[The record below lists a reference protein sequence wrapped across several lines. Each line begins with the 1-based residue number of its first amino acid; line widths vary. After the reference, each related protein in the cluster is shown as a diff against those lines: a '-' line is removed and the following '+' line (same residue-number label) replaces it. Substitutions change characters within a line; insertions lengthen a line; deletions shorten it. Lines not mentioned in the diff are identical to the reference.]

1 MLYAKIVLTIKQD
14 ETVSDS
20 KMLLFRGDKNVDVE
34 FTLKSRDYVLSES
47 AYAQLI
53 LTRPYA
59 STIFSDLFEI
69 NQNKVSIRITDDMI
83 DGMDEK
89 GAYTIQIRLFDDEQI
104 ARVTLPP
111 CRDVIYIME
120 PIASE
125 NMVNLARVNY
135 TTVGIGNDSIDDIF
149 TDGLYNKSVW
159 VNGDLITDTR
169 LNKIE
174 NALYG
179 LSSIVKDGPSDDIL
193 NTKFDNVEVNESESS
208 DTGTALDFFAGGKK
222 LKTVYITG
230 GGSGG
235 IEAPYISTTM
245 SENLLVEVGAN
256 FNLSLDFM
264 SPNPGKGTLKVT
276 INDKDAFTTP
286 ISQGES
292 TVTVPCNN
300 LLKGENTVV
309 VYVLDRVG
317 RMSNSLVFYARY
329 GSTELVSEFDSS
341 LSYDYG
347 STVRYY
353 FIPSALDTSLSLTF
367 YMKIDGVLQNG
378 VQCTSDV
385 RGYFTFPNF
394 ISAGKHYCE
403 CWVEDGNGGK
413 SNIDKFNLVILNNS
427 VLVVVSNTDSVTLE
441 EGNQLVLDYKVYKK
455 NENNFITKTY
465 INNELIATGTCGL
478 TTTYYKSSSLQNGE
492 YSIKVEVYD
501 STETTYDFVEW
512 HVMITPSTYTM
523 LTPVNSGS
531 LFIASAK
538 NRTNGDAN
546 RTTWT
551 GYDQSNTPINATLYN
566 FSFNSES
573 GWMDDQLFI
582 TGNSYVEVPVKPLSD
597 NARYGFTLDV
607 EFLTKQIGVENAEVM
622 SLWDDTNN
630 CGIKIT
636 TEQLIMQSKEGHKC
650 ELYFSEN
657 EMVSAIFVIDRHE
670 KLAKIYLNG
679 VMCSAFMLSDYI
691 ADGVSYLEDFTVNSN
706 LYLGKP
712 GSSGYTTIKN
722 LRIYELALS
731 SSEILNNFISN
742 EYDKSKQQAL
752 SNFQKGDELPTVTVY
767 CDFSGLGKDDKKPC
781 KIVYNSP
788 DDVKYGKSFVLD
800 HKESQLQYQGT
811 SSMAYPIKNYRLNLR
826 DENGDKWYYDF
837 PGGQP
842 ECRFTLKADF
852 MSSGHW
858 QNTGFTK
865 WVNDNLYNYKINDEK
880 SMNPK
885 KWFDINHGG
894 SLNDTRECIYGFPC
908 RLILV
913 NDGSSPLNVGQN
925 EPTPGNTKDMG
936 IFNFNHDK
944 DCAASIGLDQDNFP
958 NCASF
963 EIAANSD
970 TSAGAFMS
978 YDSVNPDGK
987 TELEYLKDSFELRF
1001 PDSDDVSEEWGFF
1014 GTGEEGT
1021 GIKALIDWVDKCTD
1035 EEFIRD
1041 FEQHFNK
1048 QYTLR
1053 YFLMV
1058 MVCGMVD
1065 NLGKNLMLDTWD
1077 NKIFMP
1083 RFYDCDTIC
1092 SYDNSGDIKFDVD
1105 IEMEQGYWNTSSSRL
1120 WTRVRDLMHDDL
1132 VVMYND
1138 MRQNGLSYESL
1149 MSYFY
1154 DEQIAKIPQKYYNS
1168 EFDVKYAPFAKS
1180 YIGMAHGD
1188 GYEHLKRWLK
1198 KRMIFC
1204 DTLFDYAPSYNNDVL
1219 TIRANTTEE
1228 MTIEIETY
1236 TPLYQHVSWYNG
1248 QMDKKK
1254 IDGKISVS
1262 FSGTAM
1268 AATDQEV
1275 LIYGS
1280 SNIKKI
1286 TGLQSMN
1293 PNQML
1298 IGYATKINEIDASN
1312 CSILADI
1319 NSDGANLS
1327 PHVYLN
1333 NVNLANCAELSGNLR
1348 LNNSQLIRNVDISG
1362 TAISGIQLPTSV
1374 RNLETL
1380 KLSEGISSLT
1390 LRDANLLSELN
1401 LPTNIEYLNLINVP
1415 KLKTL
1420 SSSSSSLDK
1429 LHTLIMENPTI
1440 NPISNIVSKAPN
1452 LTHVRLIGLDI
1463 SCSTSQM
1470 ESLLNAKGV
1479 DSFGNEIP
1487 IAQAVSGK
1495 VRLSECS
1502 ADIEQQFKS
1511 TFPLVEFTVTN
1522 YVSSFSVT
1530 FVDGDGNTL
1539 YTTQVVQ
1546 NGEAVYVGDTPTK
1559 TSTEQYNYEWSG
1571 WDRSLKPIMSDCVIA
1586 AKFNAVLRYYTI
1598 RFINGITNEV
1608 VSEEVLGYGATIN
1621 KPDKPSG
1628 TNVWIPSDSKV
1639 TGDLD
1644 FISKYI
1650 PYPEDISIFN
1660 FIGSTVQIKNQENL
1674 PTAIV
1679 LPFETPE
1686 GVTIT
1691 TFNGQNTRSSTW
1703 FDKIT
1708 DLYIPETITT
1718 LGTSAFLY
1726 MGMEEINLPKTVTRI
1741 DTSTRLFSQCPN
1753 LIKVNAPGITKVPAP
1768 TTSTAGM
1775 FYRCPKLKYVTFG
1788 SEEYPFTSWKEY
1800 NTSSTSSHHL
1810 YITNSTT
1817 LNYVNLVTKNG
1828 KQEDVDFGSA
1838 DFTSIR
1844 NSDKMIFTKTPIEFH
1859 TDELGFTYEI
1869 CNGTANVIGY
1879 TGSATELEIPTTVKG
1894 ATVSSIDDEVF
1905 QDNSGLTKVIAPSI
1919 TTVGNYCFSGC
1930 LGLTSIEIPEV
1941 TSLGY
1946 KCFYDC
1952 RSLTSIELPEATSLG
1967 NYCFDDCYSLTS
1979 IELPKA
1985 TSLGNECFSSCRSLT
2000 SIVLPKVTKLGISCF
2015 TGCSALESVSLSEIT
2030 SIPDY
2035 CFYKC
2040 SALEI
2045 ISIPKATS
2053 LSSYCFFECFK
2064 LSSVILP
2071 EVTSMGMRAFYTCT
2085 GLTSVE
2091 SPKVTTIDDDC
2102 FDGCRAL
2109 TSIEIP
2115 EVTSLGEDCFAYCEA
2130 LTSIE
2135 LPKVTTLSSSCFY
2148 ECKGLTSIELPEVT
2162 SLGSWCFFKCTSL
2175 TSIELPKVTTLNN
2188 QCFQECKSLTSI
2200 ELPKATILN
2209 QQSFYRCTGLTS
2221 IKLPEVTSLGDQCF
2235 AGCTGLTSVE
2245 IPKVTS
2251 LAGGCFNTCTALT
2264 SIELP
2269 EAITLGGNYCFYNCS
2284 NLTSIK
2290 LPKATSLGYSCIQSC
2305 TSLTY
2310 IEIPEVTSLGDQ
2322 CFSGCE
2328 ALTSIELPKATTLSE
2343 SCFHSCTSLTYIE
2356 IPEVTSLGDQC
2367 FYKCSSLTSIEFPKA
2382 TTLSESCFQ
2391 ECTSLTSIEL
2401 PEVTTLGDNCFYKC
2415 SSLTSIEL
2423 PKAINSGYQ
2432 GFFQCTS
2439 LTSIKLPEATTINY
2453 RSFYDCTGLTSIEIP
2468 KVTSL
2473 AYQCFYKCSSLTSI
2487 ELSEVTSLDNNCF
2500 YDCTG
2505 LTSIKLP
2512 KATSLGGS
2520 CFIGCDKLASIE
2532 LPEVTSLGG
2541 SCFQSCYG
2549 LTSIEL
2555 PKAIS
2560 LGSQCFYDCTGLTSI
2575 KLPKAT
2581 SLGDS
2586 CFSGCNKL
2594 TSIELPEV
2602 TSLGSSCFNCKLLT
2616 VVTLGWV
2623 GRPIT
2628 DSSGYSSI
2636 SFISKL
2642 TNINIYVSDSGN
2654 PPTLEGIPWGA
2665 TNATI
2670 TYEQA

>member
-47 AYAQLI
+47 TYAQLI

-135 TTVGIGNDSIDDIF
+135 ATAGVGDDSIDDIF
-149 TDGLYNKSVW
+149 IDGLYNKSVW
-159 VNGDLITDTR
+159 YNGDLISDTR

-179 LSSIVKDGPSDDIL
+179 ISSIVKEGPSKDIL
-193 NTKFDNVEVNESESS
+193 NTKFDDVEVNESESS

-222 LKTVYITG
+222 LKTIYITG

-245 SENLLVEVGAN
+245 SENLLVEVGVN
-256 FNLSLDFM
+256 FNLSIDFM
-264 SPNPGKGTLKVT
+264 SPNPGSGTLKVT
-276 INDKDAFTTP
+276 INDKDALTTK

-292 TVTVPCNN
+292 TVTVPYDK
-300 LLKGENTVV
+300 LIKGENTVV

-329 GSTELVSEFDSS
+329 GSTELISEFDSS

-353 FIPSALDTSLSLTF
+353 FTPSALDTLLSLTF
-367 YMKIDGVLQNG
+367 YMKIDGTLQNG

-512 HVMITPSTYTM
+512 NVTITPSTYTM

-691 ADGVSYLEDFTVNSN
+691 ADGVLYLEDFTVNSN

-712 GSSGYTTIKN
+712 GSSGYATIKN

-752 SNFQKGDELPTVTVY
+752 FNFQKGDELPTVTVY

-826 DENGDKWYYDF
+826 DENGEKWYYDF

-885 KWFDINHGG
+885 KWFDINNGG

-913 NDGSSPLNVGQN
+913 NDGSSPLNEGQN

-963 EIAANSD
+963 EIEANSD
-970 TSAGAFMS
+970 TSAGAFIS

-1053 YFLMV
+1053 YFLIV

-1077 NKIFMP
+1077 NKVFMP

-1092 SYDNSGDIKFDVD
+1092 SYDNSGDIKYDVD

-1120 WTRVRDLMHDDL
+1120 WTRVRDLMYDDL
-1132 VVMYND
+1132 VAIYNN

-1180 YIGMAHGD
+1180 CIGMAHGD
-1188 GYEHLKRWLK
+1188 GYDHLKRWLK
-1198 KRMIFC
+1198 KRLIFC
-1204 DTLFDYAPSYNNDVL
+1204 DTLYDYAPSYNNDVL

-1275 LIYGS
+1275 LIYGG

-1333 NVNLANCAELSGNLR
+1333 NVNLANCAELSGSLR
-1348 LNNSQLIRNVDISG
+1348 LDNSQLIRNVDISG
-1362 TAISGIQLPTSV
+1362 TAINGIQLPTSV

-1380 KLSEGISSLT
+1380 KLSEDVKSLT
-1390 LRDANLLSELN
+1390 LRDANLLSELK

-1415 KLKTL
+1415 KLKTV

-1440 NPISNIVSKAPN
+1440 NPISHITSKAPN
-1452 LTHVRLIGLDI
+1452 LKYIRLIGLDI

-1502 ADIEQQFKS
+1502 TEIEQQFRT
-1511 TFPLVEFTVTN
+1511 TFPLVELTVTN
-1522 YVSSFSVT
+1522 YVKSFSVT

-1546 NGEAVYVGDTPTK
+1546 NGEALYVGDTPTK
-1559 TSTEQYNYEWSG
+1559 TSTAQYNYEWTG
-1571 WDRSLKPIMSDCVIA
+1571 WDRSLKPILSDCVITA
-1586 AKFNAVLRYYTI
+1586 RFNAVLRYYTI

-1608 VSEEVLGYGATIN
+1608 ILEEVLGYGATIS
-1621 KPDKPSG
+1621 KPDEPSG
-1628 TNVWIPSDSKV
+1628 TNIWIPADSTV
-1639 TGDLD
+1639 TGDMD

-1650 PYPEDISIFN
+1650 PYPEDTSIFT
-1660 FIGSTVQIKNQENL
+1660 FSGSTVYIQNVENL
-1674 PTAIV
+1674 PASLII
-1679 LPFETPE
+1679 PFKSPE
-1686 GVTIT
+1686 GVIMTTIQ
-1691 TFNGQNTRSSTW
+1691 GNTSRNSDYFS
-1703 FDKIT
+1703 KIT

-1718 LGTSAFLY
+1718 VGPHAFSY
-1726 MGMEEINLPKTVTRI
+1726 MGTKEINLPKTVTTI
-1741 DTSTRLFSQCPN
+1741 SSSNKLFGQCPN
-1753 LIKVNAPGITKVPAP
+1753 LIKVNAPGITNVPAP
-1768 TTSTAGM
+1768 TSSTSGM

-1788 SEEYPFTSWKEY
+1788 SEEYPFTSWREY
-1800 NTSSTSSHHL
+1800 STSTTSQHL
-1810 YITNSTT
+1810 YIASDST
-1817 LNYVNLVTKNG
+1817 LSFVNLVTKNG
-1828 KQEDVDFGSA
+1828 KQEDVNFGTT
-1838 DFTSIR
+1838 FTNIK
-1844 NSDKMIFTKTPIEFH
+1844 NSNKMRFTKTPIEFY
-1859 TDELGFTYEI
+1859 TDEVGLNYEI
-1869 CNGTANVIGY
+1869 CNGTANIIGY

-1894 ATVSSIDDEVF
+1894 ATVSSIADKVF
-1905 QDNSGLTKVIAPSI
+1905 ENNSGLTKLIAPSI
-1919 TTVGNYCFSGC
+1919 TTVGNR
-1930 LGLTSIEIPEV
+1930 
-1941 TSLGY
+1941 
-1946 KCFYDC
+1946 CFYGC
-1952 RSLTSIELPEATSLG
+1952 MGLTSIELPKAITLGVNCFYDCRVLTSIALPEATSLDD
-1967 NYCFDDCYSLTS
+1967 YCFDDCYSLTS
-1979 IELPKA
+1979 AE
-1985 TSLGNECFSSCRSLT
+1985 
-2000 SIVLPKVTKLGISCF
+2000 LPKVT
-2015 TGCSALESVSLSEIT
+2015 
-2030 SIPDY
+2030 SIG
-2035 CFYKC
+2035 
-2040 SALEI
+2040 S
-2045 ISIPKATS
+2045 
-2053 LSSYCFFECFK
+2053 ECF
-2064 LSSVILP
+2064 S
-2071 EVTSMGMRAFYTCT
+2071 TCR
-2085 GLTSVE
+2085 S
-2091 SPKVTTIDDDC
+2091 
-2102 FDGCRAL
+2102 
-2109 TSIEIP
+2109 
-2115 EVTSLGEDCFAYCEA
+2115 

-2135 LPKVTTLSSSCFY
+2135 LPKVTTIGSSCFTGCSALKSVSIPEITSIPSY
-2148 ECKGLTSIELPEVT
+2148 CFYNCSALESVSFPKVTSMSSLCFYYCSKLSSAILPELTTISSDAFSGCEALTSIELSKVT
-2162 SLGSWCFFKCTSL
+2162 SLGSGCFTDCKSLTSIKLPEVTIMSSGCFGGCTSL
-2175 TSIELPKVTTLNN
+2175 TSIELPKVTSIGS
-2188 QCFQECKSLTSI
+2188 QCFYK
-2200 ELPKATILN
+2200 
-2209 QQSFYRCTGLTS
+2209 CT
-2221 IKLPEVTSLGDQCF
+2221 
-2235 AGCTGLTSVE
+2235 
-2245 IPKVTS
+2245 
-2251 LAGGCFNTCTALT
+2251 
-2264 SIELP
+2264 
-2269 EAITLGGNYCFYNCS
+2269 
-2284 NLTSIK
+2284 NLTS
-2290 LPKATSLGYSCIQSC
+2290 
-2305 TSLTY
+2305 
-2310 IEIPEVTSLGDQ
+2310 IEIPEVTL
-2322 CFSGCE
+2322 
-2328 ALTSIELPKATTLSE
+2328 
-2343 SCFHSCTSLTYIE
+2343 
-2356 IPEVTSLGDQC
+2356 
-2367 FYKCSSLTSIEFPKA
+2367 
-2382 TTLSESCFQ
+2382 
-2391 ECTSLTSIEL
+2391 
-2401 PEVTTLGDNCFYKC
+2401 
-2415 SSLTSIEL
+2415 
-2423 PKAINSGYQ
+2423 INNLC
-2432 GFFQCTS
+2432 FFQCTS
-2439 LTSIKLPEATTINY
+2439 LTSIELQKVTTLGSQCFHECTGLTSVKLPELTSAGDKCFHT
-2453 RSFYDCTGLTSIEIP
+2453 CTNLTSIEIP

-2473 AYQCFYKCSSLTSI
+2473 GSNCFMSCKKLTSI
-2487 ELSEVTSLDNNCF
+2487 
-2500 YDCTG
+2500 
-2505 LTSIKLP
+2505 
-2512 KATSLGGS
+2512 A
-2520 CFIGCDKLASIE
+2520 
-2532 LPEVTSLGG
+2532 LPEATTVG
-2541 SCFQSCYG
+2541 SDCFFQCTG

-2555 PKAIS
+2555 PKVTNLI
-2560 LGSQCFYDCTGLTSI
+2560 SQCFYECSSLTSI
-2575 KLPKAT
+2575 VLPEATNLGYQCIYGCSSLTSIEIPKVT
-2581 SLGDS
+2581 SLGYY
-2586 CFSGCNKL
+2586 CFYKCEKL
-2594 TSIELPEV
+2594 TSIEIPKVTSIDMYCFRDCKGLTSIALPEV
-2602 TSLGSSCFNCKLLT
+2602 TSLKANCFMGCTALTSIIFGGSQK
-2616 VVTLGWV
+2616 
-2623 GRPIT
+2623 PIGDT
-2628 DSSGYSSI
+2628 SGFDTESLSNFYPRSLELI
-2636 SFISKL
+2636 
-2642 TNINIYVSDSGN
+2642 IYVSDSSN
-2654 PPTLEGIPWGA
+2654 PPTLTGIPWGA
-2665 TNATI
+2665 TALAII

>member
-179 LSSIVKDGPSDDIL
+179 ISSIVKDGPSDDIL
-193 NTKFDNVEVNESESS
+193 NTKFDDVEVNESESS

-245 SENLLVEVGAN
+245 SENLLVEVGVN
-256 FNLSLDFM
+256 FNLSIDFM
-264 SPNPGKGTLKVT
+264 SPNPGRGTLKVS
-276 INDKDAFTTP
+276 INDKDALTTQ

-292 TVTVPCNN
+292 TVTVPYDK
-300 LLKGENTVV
+300 LIKGENTIV

-512 HVMITPSTYTM
+512 HVTITPSTYTM

-1132 VVMYND
+1132 VAIYND

-1275 LIYGS
+1275 LIYGG

-1327 PHVYLN
+1327 PHIYLN

-1348 LNNSQLIRNVDISG
+1348 LDNSQLIRNVDISG

-1380 KLSEGISSLT
+1380 KLSEDVSSLT

-1420 SSSSSSLDK
+1420 SSSSSGLDK

-1440 NPISNIVSKAPN
+1440 NPISHITSKAPN
-1452 LTHVRLIGLDI
+1452 LKYVRLIGLDI

-1502 ADIEQQFKS
+1502 ADIEQQFRT
-1511 TFPLVEFTVTN
+1511 TFPLVEFTITN
-1522 YVSSFSVT
+1522 YVKSFSVT
-1530 FVDGDGNTL
+1530 FIDGDGNTL
-1539 YTTQVVQ
+1539 YTTQVIQ
-1546 NGEAVYVGDTPTK
+1546 HGEAIYVGDIPTK
-1559 TSTEQYNYEWSG
+1559 TSTVQYNYEWTG
-1571 WDRSLKPIMSDCVIA
+1571 WDRSLKPILSDCVIT
-1586 AKFNAVLRYYTI
+1586 AKFNAILRYYTI

-1608 VSEEVLGYGATIN
+1608 ISEELLSYGATIN

-1628 TNVWIPSDSKV
+1628 TNIWVPADSRV
-1639 TGDLD
+1639 TGDMD
-1644 FISKYI
+1644 FISKYM
-1650 PYPEDISIFN
+1650 PYPEDISIFT
-1660 FIGSTVQIKNQENL
+1660 FAGSAVYIKNQENL
-1674 PTAIV
+1674 PAAII

-1686 GVTIT
+1686 GVIIT
-1691 TFNGQNTRSSTW
+1691 TFNGNNSRDSNYFSV
-1703 FDKIT
+1703 IT
-1708 DLYIPETITT
+1708 DLYIPETITEV
-1718 LGTSAFLY
+1718 GAHAFSY
-1726 MGMEEINLPKTVTRI
+1726 MGMEEINLPKTVTTI
-1741 DTSTRLFSQCPN
+1741 ASSNKLFGQCPN
-1753 LIKVNAPGITKVPAP
+1753 LIKVNAPGITKVPYP
-1768 TTSTAGM
+1768 TTSTSGM
-1775 FYRCPKLKYVTFG
+1775 FYKCPKLKYVTFG
-1788 SEEYPFTSWKEY
+1788 SEEYPFTSWIEY
-1800 NTSSTSSHHL
+1800 STNSTSHHL
-1810 YITNSTT
+1810 YVSDSST
-1817 LNYVNLVTKNG
+1817 LNYVNLITKNG
-1828 KQEDVDFGSA
+1828 KQEDVDFGNIN
-1838 DFTSIR
+1838 FTSIR
-1844 NSDKMIFTKTPIEFH
+1844 NYNKMKFTKTPIELY
-1859 TDELGFTYEI
+1859 TDELGLSYQI
-1869 CNGTANVIGY
+1869 YNGTADVIGY

-1894 ATVSSIDDEVF
+1894 ATINCIKADTF
-1905 QDNSGLTKVIAPSI
+1905 KNNNILTRLVTSNI
-1919 TTVGNYCFSGC
+1919 TTLDDNCFNGC
-1930 LGLTSIEIPEV
+1930 TSLTSIEIPKVTTLGMSCFRGCSDLTSINLPEVTTLGMSCFYGCSTLASIEIPKVTTIGASCFTNCYGLTSINLPEV
-1941 TSLGY
+1941 TSLLDSCFHTCTNLASIEIPKVTSLPNY
-1946 KCFYDC
+1946 CFYNC
-1952 RSLTSIELPEATSLG
+1952 PSLTSINLPGITTLG
-1967 NYCFDDCYSLTS
+1967 ESCFHGCTGLTS
-1979 IELPKA
+1979 I
-1985 TSLGNECFSSCRSLT
+1985 
-2000 SIVLPKVTKLGISCF
+2000 
-2015 TGCSALESVSLSEIT
+2015 
-2030 SIPDY
+2030 
-2035 CFYKC
+2035 
-2040 SALEI
+2040 
-2045 ISIPKATS
+2045 
-2053 LSSYCFFECFK
+2053 
-2064 LSSVILP
+2064 ILP
-2071 EVTSMGMRAFYTCT
+2071 EVTGLSYRGFYDCT
-2085 GLTSVE
+2085 KLTSVE
-2091 SPKVTTIDDDC
+2091 SPKATYVSYQC
-2102 FDGCRAL
+2102 FYNCSAL
-2109 TSIEIP
+2109 TSMN
-2115 EVTSLGEDCFAYCEA
+2115 
-2130 LTSIE
+2130 
-2135 LPKVTTLSSSCFY
+2135 
-2148 ECKGLTSIELPEVT
+2148 LPEVT
-2162 SLGSWCFFKCTSL
+2162 SLNTQSFYKCTS
-2175 TSIELPKVTTLNN
+2175 
-2188 QCFQECKSLTSI
+2188 
-2200 ELPKATILN
+2200 
-2209 QQSFYRCTGLTS
+2209 
-2221 IKLPEVTSLGDQCF
+2221 
-2235 AGCTGLTSVE
+2235 
-2245 IPKVTS
+2245 
-2251 LAGGCFNTCTALT
+2251 
-2264 SIELP
+2264 
-2269 EAITLGGNYCFYNCS
+2269 
-2284 NLTSIK
+2284 
-2290 LPKATSLGYSCIQSC
+2290 
-2305 TSLTY
+2305 
-2310 IEIPEVTSLGDQ
+2310 
-2322 CFSGCE
+2322 
-2328 ALTSIELPKATTLSE
+2328 
-2343 SCFHSCTSLTYIE
+2343 
-2356 IPEVTSLGDQC
+2356 
-2367 FYKCSSLTSIEFPKA
+2367 
-2382 TTLSESCFQ
+2382 
-2391 ECTSLTSIEL
+2391 
-2401 PEVTTLGDNCFYKC
+2401 
-2415 SSLTSIEL
+2415 
-2423 PKAINSGYQ
+2423 
-2432 GFFQCTS
+2432 
-2439 LTSIKLPEATTINY
+2439 
-2453 RSFYDCTGLTSIEIP
+2453 LTSIEIP
-2468 KVTSL
+2468 KVTSM
-2473 AYQCFYKCSSLTSI
+2473 AYQCFYTCSALNSINLPEITSIPDSCFNSCYSLASVNLPKVTTLHPKCFGSCSALTSI
-2487 ELSEVTSLDNNCF
+2487 NLPEVTSVDDDCF
-2500 YDCTG
+2500 YNC
-2505 LTSIKLP
+2505 
-2512 KATSLGGS
+2512 GS
-2520 CFIGCDKLASIE
+2520 LASIE
-2532 LPEVTSLGG
+2532 LPKVTILHDG
-2541 SCFQSCYG
+2541 CF
-2549 LTSIEL
+2549 
-2555 PKAIS
+2555 
-2560 LGSQCFYDCTGLTSI
+2560 F
-2575 KLPKAT
+2575 
-2581 SLGDS
+2581 
-2586 CFSGCNKL
+2586 GCSKL
-2594 TSIELPEV
+2594 TSIEIPKVTNVGYQCFANCSALASIELPMV
-2602 TSLGSSCFNCKLLT
+2602 TILGPNCFIACNLLRT
-2616 VVTLGWV
+2616 VTLG
-2623 GRPIT
+2623 GIGQPIT
-2628 DSSGYSSI
+2628 DSSSYAST
-2636 SFISKL
+2636 SFTSLVTK
-2642 TNINIYVSDSGN
+2642 INIYVSDSGN
-2654 PPTLEGIPWGA
+2654 PPTLGGIPWGA

>member
-1 MLYAKIVLTIKQD
+1 MAIKIGDNFSYQGKKYLDARQSFITLSELQSFTNVPSGFIAYCEENGKRYEFVNNEWIEFVMNGT
-14 ETVSDS
+14 SD
-20 KMLLFRGDKNVDVE
+20 VD
-34 FTLKSRDYVLSES
+34 LSDYVKKE
-47 AYAQLI
+47 YVDELI
-53 LTRPYA
+53 DTHTHDEYLTEHQDI
-59 STIFSDLFEI
+59 S
-69 NQNKVSIRITDDMI
+69 
-83 DGMDEK
+83 
-89 GAYTIQIRLFDDEQI
+89 
-104 ARVTLPP
+104 
-111 CRDVIYIME
+111 
-120 PIASE
+120 
-125 NMVNLARVNY
+125 NLA
-135 TTVGIGNDSIDDIF
+135 TKQELMSKIDD
-149 TDGLYNKSVW
+149 
-159 VNGDLITDTR
+159 
-169 LNKIE
+169 
-174 NALYG
+174 
-179 LSSIVKDGPSDDIL
+179 
-193 NTKFDNVEVNESESS
+193 VEVNIEETN
-208 DTGTALDFFAGGKK
+208 DAGTALDFFAGGKK

-245 SENLLVEVGAN
+245 SENLLVEVGVN
-256 FNLSLDFM
+256 FNISIDFM

-276 INDKDAFTTP
+276 INDKDALTTQIP
-286 ISQGES
+286 QGES
-292 TVTVPCNN
+292 TITVPCDK
-300 LLKGENTVV
+300 LIKGENTVV

-317 RMSNSLVFYARY
+317 RMSNSLVFHARY
-329 GSTELVSEFDSS
+329 GSTELTSEFDSS

-427 VLVVVSNTDSVTLE
+427 TLVVVSNTDSVTLE

-478 TTTYYKSSSLQNGE
+478 TTAYYKTSSLQNGE

-512 HVMITPSTYTM
+512 HVTITPSTYTL

-531 LFIASAK
+531 LFMASAK
-538 NRTNGDAN
+538 NKTNGDAN
-546 RTTWT
+546 RNTWT

-582 TGNSYVEVPVKPLSD
+582 TGNSYVEVPVKPLLD

-712 GSSGYTTIKN
+712 GSSGYATIKN

-752 SNFQKGDELPTVTVY
+752 FNFQKGDGLPTVTVY

-865 WVNDNLYNYKINDEK
+865 WVNDNLYNYKMNDEK

-885 KWFDINHGG
+885 KWFDINNGG

-913 NDGSSPLNVGQN
+913 NDGSSPLNEGQN

-1077 NKIFMP
+1077 NKVFMP

-1132 VVMYND
+1132 VAIYNN

-1198 KRMIFC
+1198 KRLIFC
-1204 DTLFDYAPSYNNDVL
+1204 DTLYDYAPSYNNDVL

-1275 LIYGS
+1275 LIYGG

-1333 NVNLANCAELSGNLR
+1333 NINLANCAELSGNLR

-1362 TAISGIQLPTSV
+1362 TSISGIQLPTSV

-1380 KLSEGISSLT
+1380 KLSEDVSSLT

-1415 KLKTL
+1415 KLKTV
-1420 SSSSSSLDK
+1420 SSTSSSLDK

-1440 NPISNIVSKAPN
+1440 NPISNITSKAPN
-1452 LTHVRLIGLDI
+1452 LKYIRLTGLDI

-1487 IAQAVSGK
+1487 VTQAVSGK

-1502 ADIEQQFKS
+1502 VDIEQQFKT

-1522 YVSSFSVT
+1522 YVKSFSVT

-1546 NGEAVYVGDTPTK
+1546 NGEAIYVGDTPTK
-1559 TSTEQYNYEWSG
+1559 TSTVQYNYEWTG
-1571 WDRSLKPIMSDCVIA
+1571 WDRQLKPILSDCVITA
-1586 AKFNAVLRYYTI
+1586 SFSSVLRYYTI
-1598 RFINGITNEV
+1598 RFIDGITNEV
-1608 VSEEVLGYGATIN
+1608 ISEEVLAYGTTIS

-1628 TNVWIPSDSKV
+1628 TNAWVPADSSV
-1639 TGDLD
+1639 TGDMD
-1644 FISKYI
+1644 FISKYL
-1650 PYPEDISIFN
+1650 PYPEDTSIFTFSN
-1660 FIGSTVQIKNQENL
+1660 LTPSTASVYIKNQSGL
-1674 PTAIV
+1674 PASIII
-1679 LPFETPE
+1679 PFETPE
-1686 GVTIT
+1686 GVPVTRFYGASNKTSGNFSHIT
-1691 TFNGQNTRSSTW
+1691 E
-1703 FDKIT
+1703 
-1708 DLYIPETITT
+1708 LYIPETIREV
-1718 LGTSAFLY
+1718 GNNAFSY
-1726 MGMEEINLPKTVTRI
+1726 MGLEEINLPKTVTSI
-1741 DTSTRLFSQCPN
+1741 YVSTRLFAACPN
-1753 LIKVNAPGITKVPAP
+1753 LIKVNAPGITTIPAP
-1768 TTSTAGM
+1768 NTNMAGM
-1775 FYRCPKLKYVTFG
+1775 FYNCPKLKYVTFG
-1788 SEEYPFTSWKEY
+1788 SEEYPFTSWREY
-1800 NTSSTSSHHL
+1800 NSSAQNQHL
-1810 YITNSTT
+1810 FIATNST
-1817 LNYVNLVTKNG
+1817 LNYVNLVTENG
-1828 KQEDVDFGSA
+1828 KQEDVNFGSVA
-1838 DFTSIR
+1838 FTNIT
-1844 NSDKMIFTKTPIEFH
+1844 NSNKMIFTKTPIEFY
-1859 TDELGFTYEI
+1859 TDELGLSYRI
-1869 CNGTANVIGY
+1869 CGETATVNGY

-1894 ATVSSIDDEVF
+1894 ATVSSIDTKVF
-1905 QDNSGLTKVIAPSI
+1905 QNMSGLTKLIAPSI
-1919 TTVGNYCFSGC
+1919 TT
-1930 LGLTSIEIPEV
+1930 LGS
-1941 TSLGY
+1941 
-1946 KCFYDC
+1946 
-1952 RSLTSIELPEATSLG
+1952 
-1967 NYCFDDCYSLTS
+1967 
-1979 IELPKA
+1979 
-1985 TSLGNECFSSCRSLT
+1985 
-2000 SIVLPKVTKLGISCF
+2000 
-2015 TGCSALESVSLSEIT
+2015 
-2030 SIPDY
+2030 
-2035 CFYKC
+2035 
-2040 SALEI
+2040 
-2045 ISIPKATS
+2045 
-2053 LSSYCFFECFK
+2053 
-2064 LSSVILP
+2064 
-2071 EVTSMGMRAFYTCT
+2071 
-2085 GLTSVE
+2085 
-2091 SPKVTTIDDDC
+2091 DC
-2102 FDGCRAL
+2102 FDSC
-2109 TSIEIP
+2109 TS
-2115 EVTSLGEDCFAYCEA
+2115 

-2135 LPKVTTLSSSCFY
+2135 LPKVTSLGDYCFFNCTSLTSIELLEVTTMGDNCFSGCNGLTSIEIPKVTSLGSRCFHNCKELTSIELTKVTSLSDYCFY
-2148 ECKGLTSIELPEVT
+2148 GCNGLNSIEIPKVTTIGSRCFHNCNGLTSIELPEVT
-2162 SLGSWCFFKCTSL
+2162 SLGSYCFYNCNGLTSIELPEVTSLGDQCFYNCTSLTSIKLPEATSLGDSCFAGCNGLTSIEIPKVTSLGSDCFKKCTSL
-2175 TSIELPKVTTLNN
+2175 TSIELPEVTSLSDYCFYNCTSLTSIEIPEVTNVNN
-2188 QCFQECKSLTSI
+2188 QCFQDCKNLTSI

-2209 QQSFYRCTGLTS
+2209 QQSFFRCTGLTS
-2221 IKLPEVTSLGDQCF
+2221 IKLPEATSLGDSCF
-2235 AGCTGLTSVE
+2235 AGCLGLTSIE

-2251 LAGGCFNTCTALT
+2251 LYGACFSTCESLTSIKLPEATSLGNQCFYECIALTSIEIPKATSLGEQCFSDCEALT

-2269 EAITLGGNYCFYNCS
+2269 EATSLGTYCFYHCKN
-2284 NLTSIK
+2284 
-2290 LPKATSLGYSCIQSC
+2290 
-2305 TSLTY
+2305 
-2310 IEIPEVTSLGDQ
+2310 
-2322 CFSGCE
+2322 
-2328 ALTSIELPKATTLSE
+2328 LTSIELPKATTLGS
-2343 SCFHSCTSLTYIE
+2343 
-2356 IPEVTSLGDQC
+2356 GC
-2367 FYKCSSLTSIEFPKA
+2367 FYY
-2382 TTLSESCFQ
+2382 
-2391 ECTSLTSIEL
+2391 CTSLTSIEL
-2401 PEVTTLGDNCFYKC
+2401 PEVTSLDNQCFGLC
-2415 SSLTSIEL
+2415 SCLTSITL
-2423 PKAINSGYQ
+2423 GGPQKPIVNTVNFNS
-2432 GFFQCTS
+2432 
-2439 LTSIKLPEATTINY
+2439 
-2453 RSFYDCTGLTSIEIP
+2453 
-2468 KVTSL
+2468 
-2473 AYQCFYKCSSLTSI
+2473 SSLNNIAIS
-2487 ELSEVTSLDNNCF
+2487 SLD
-2500 YDCTG
+2500 
-2505 LTSIKLP
+2505 LI
-2512 KATSLGGS
+2512 
-2520 CFIGCDKLASIE
+2520 
-2532 LPEVTSLGG
+2532 
-2541 SCFQSCYG
+2541 
-2549 LTSIEL
+2549 
-2555 PKAIS
+2555 
-2560 LGSQCFYDCTGLTSI
+2560 
-2575 KLPKAT
+2575 
-2581 SLGDS
+2581 
-2586 CFSGCNKL
+2586 
-2594 TSIELPEV
+2594 
-2602 TSLGSSCFNCKLLT
+2602 
-2616 VVTLGWV
+2616 
-2623 GRPIT
+2623 
-2628 DSSGYSSI
+2628 
-2636 SFISKL
+2636 
-2642 TNINIYVSDSGN
+2642 IYVSDSSN
-2654 PPTLEGIPWGA
+2654 PPTLTGIPWGA
-2665 TNATI
+2665 NYATI
-2670 TYEQA
+2670 IYEQA

>member
-135 TTVGIGNDSIDDIF
+135 TTVGIGNDSIDDLF

-179 LSSIVKDGPSDDIL
+179 ISSIVKDGPSADIL
-193 NTKFDNVEVNESESS
+193 NTKFDNVEVNELETS

-222 LKTVYITG
+222 VKTVYITG

-245 SENLLVEVGAN
+245 SENLLVEVGIN
-256 FNLSLDFM
+256 FNLSIDFM
-264 SPNPGKGTLKVT
+264 SPNPGRGTLKVT
-276 INDKDAFTTP
+276 INDKDALTTQ

-292 TVTVPCNN
+292 TVTVPYDK
-300 LLKGENTVV
+300 LIKGENTVV

-329 GSTELVSEFDSS
+329 GSTELISEFDSS

-353 FIPSALDTSLSLTF
+353 FTPSALDTSLSLTF
-367 YMKIDGVLQNG
+367 YMKIDGTLQNG

-427 VLVVVSNTDSVTLE
+427 VLVVVSNTDNVTLE

-512 HVMITPSTYTM
+512 HVTITPSTYTM
-523 LTPVNSGS
+523 LAPVNSGS
-531 LFIASAK
+531 LFMASAK

-546 RTTWT
+546 RNTWT

-712 GSSGYTTIKN
+712 GSSGYATIKN

-752 SNFQKGDELPTVTVY
+752 FNFQKGDELPTVTVY

-865 WVNDNLYNYKINDEK
+865 WVNDNLYNYKMNDEK

-885 KWFDINHGG
+885 KWFDINNGG

-913 NDGSSPLNVGQN
+913 NDGSSPLNEGQN

-1077 NKIFMP
+1077 NKVFMP

-1132 VVMYND
+1132 VAIYND

-1188 GYEHLKRWLK
+1188 GYDHLKRWLK
-1198 KRMIFC
+1198 KRLIFC
-1204 DTLFDYAPSYNNDVL
+1204 DTLYDYAPSYNNDVL

-1275 LIYGS
+1275 LIYGG

-1380 KLSEGISSLT
+1380 KLSEDVSSLT

-1429 LHTLIMENPTI
+1429 LHTLIIENPTI
-1440 NPISNIVSKAPN
+1440 NPISNITSKAPN
-1452 LTHVRLIGLDI
+1452 LKYVRLIGLDI

-1502 ADIEQQFKS
+1502 TDIEQQFKT
-1511 TFPLVEFTVTN
+1511 TFPLVEFTVTS
-1522 YVSSFSVT
+1522 YVKSFSVT
-1530 FVDGDGNTL
+1530 FVDGDGNTI
-1539 YTTQVVQ
+1539 YTTQVIQ
-1546 NGEAVYVGDTPTK
+1546 NGEAIYVGDTPTK
-1559 TSTEQYNYEWSG
+1559 TSTVEYNYEWTG
-1571 WDRSLKPIMSDCVIA
+1571 WDRSLKPILSDCVIT

-1608 VSEEVLGYGATIN
+1608 VLEEVLGYGATIS
-1621 KPDKPSG
+1621 KPDEPSG
-1628 TNVWIPSDSKV
+1628 TNVWLPGDSTV
-1639 TGDLD
+1639 TGDMD

-1650 PYPEDISIFN
+1650 PYPEDMSIFN
-1660 FIGSTVQIKNQENL
+1660 FAGAAVFINNQADLPTSIILPFKNPDGRIITKFLGSTRTQAN
-1674 PTAIV
+1674 
-1679 LPFETPE
+1679 
-1686 GVTIT
+1686 
-1691 TFNGQNTRSSTW
+1691 FNT
-1703 FDKIT
+1703 IT
-1708 DLYIPETITT
+1708 DLYIPETISEV
-1718 LGTSAFLY
+1718 GSSAFRY
-1726 MGMEEINLPKTVTRI
+1726 MGLEEINLPKTVTTI
-1741 DTSTRLFSQCPN
+1741 GSSDRLFAQCPN
-1753 LIKVNAPGITKVPAP
+1753 LIKVNAPGITTVPA
-1768 TTSTAGM
+1768 SSGLSSGM
-1775 FYRCPKLKYVTFG
+1775 FYLCPKIKYIIFG
-1788 SEEYPFTSWKEY
+1788 SEEYPFTSWREY
-1800 NTSSTSSHHL
+1800 TAASGQSAHHL
-1810 YITNSTT
+1810 YISDDST
-1817 LNYVNLVTKNG
+1817 LEYVNLVTKNG
-1828 KQEDVDFGSA
+1828 KQEDVSFGDINFS
-1838 DFTSIR
+1838 SIA
-1844 NSDKMIFTKTPIEFH
+1844 NSDKMIFTRTPIEIY
-1859 TDELGFTYEI
+1859 TDELGLTYQIINE
-1869 CNGTANVIGY
+1869 TANIIGY
-1879 TGSATELEIPTTVKG
+1879 TGNATELEIPTTIKG
-1894 ATVSSIDDEVF
+1894 ATVSNINADVF
-1905 QDNSGLTKVIAPSI
+1905 LNNSELTKLIAPNI
-1919 TTVGNYCFSGC
+1919 TTLGNRCFSNC
-1930 LGLTSIEIPEV
+1930 
-1941 TSLGY
+1941 
-1946 KCFYDC
+1946 KN
-1952 RSLTSIELPEATSLG
+1952 LTSIELPEVTSLG
-1967 NYCFDDCYSLTS
+1967 SQCFYQCKGLTS

-1985 TSLGNECFSSCRSLT
+1985 TSLGN
-2000 SIVLPKVTKLGISCF
+2000 SCF
-2015 TGCSALESVSLSEIT
+2015 NNCT
-2030 SIPDY
+2030 S
-2035 CFYKC
+2035 
-2040 SALEI
+2040 
-2045 ISIPKATS
+2045 
-2053 LSSYCFFECFK
+2053 
-2064 LSSVILP
+2064 
-2071 EVTSMGMRAFYTCT
+2071 
-2085 GLTSVE
+2085 
-2091 SPKVTTIDDDC
+2091 
-2102 FDGCRAL
+2102 
-2109 TSIEIP
+2109 
-2115 EVTSLGEDCFAYCEA
+2115 
-2130 LTSIE
+2130 
-2135 LPKVTTLSSSCFY
+2135 
-2148 ECKGLTSIELPEVT
+2148 LTSIELPEVT
-2162 SLGSWCFFKCTSL
+2162 SVGKECFQSCTSLTSIELPKATSVGNECFNECLALKSASLPEITSMPDYCFHECSALETVSSPKVTKISVFGFYNCTNLTSVILSEVTSIDKYTFCGCTSL
-2175 TSIELPKVTTLNN
+2175 TSIELPKVTKLGNN
-2188 QCFQECKSLTSI
+2188 CF
-2200 ELPKATILN
+2200 
-2209 QQSFYRCTGLTS
+2209 Y
-2221 IKLPEVTSLGDQCF
+2221 
-2235 AGCTGLTSVE
+2235 GCTG
-2245 IPKVTS
+2245 
-2251 LAGGCFNTCTALT
+2251 LT

-2269 EAITLGGNYCFYNCS
+2269 EL
-2284 NLTSIK
+2284 
-2290 LPKATSLGYSCIQSC
+2290 TSLG
-2305 TSLTY
+2305 
-2310 IEIPEVTSLGDQ
+2310 
-2322 CFSGCE
+2322 
-2328 ALTSIELPKATTLSE
+2328 E
-2343 SCFHSCTSLTYIE
+2343 SCFGSCE
-2356 IPEVTSLGDQC
+2356 
-2367 FYKCSSLTSIEFPKA
+2367 
-2382 TTLSESCFQ
+2382 
-2391 ECTSLTSIEL
+2391 
-2401 PEVTTLGDNCFYKC
+2401 
-2415 SSLTSIEL
+2415 SLTSIEL

-2439 LTSIKLPEATTINY
+2439 LTSIKLPEATNIDY
-2453 RSFYDCTGLTSIEIP
+2453 RSFYNCTSLTSIELP
-2468 KVTSL
+2468 KATSL
-2473 AYQCFYKCSSLTSI
+2473 AYQCFYKCANLTSI
-2487 ELSEVTSLDNNCF
+2487 ELPEATSLAGNCF
-2500 YDCTG
+2500 YDCKG
-2505 LTSIKLP
+2505 LTSVELP
-2512 KATSLGGS
+2512 NVTSIGGS
-2520 CFIGCDKLASIE
+2520 CFSGCNKLTSIE
-2532 LPEVTSLGG
+2532 LPNATSLGG

-2555 PKAIS
+2555 PEVTS
-2560 LGSQCFYDCTGLTSI
+2560 LGSQCFYQCTGLTSI
-2575 KLPKAT
+2575 ELPKAT

-2586 CFSGCNKL
+2586 CFSGSKL
-2594 TSIELPEV
+2594 TSIELPKA
-2602 TSLGSSCFNCKLLT
+2602 TTLGSTCFNCDLLT

-2623 GRPIT
+2623 GQPIT
-2628 DSSGYSSI
+2628 DGSGYSST
-2636 SFISKL
+2636 SFNSKL

-2654 PPTLEGIPWGA
+2654 PPTLTGIPWGA

>member
-89 GAYTIQIRLFDDEQI
+89 GAYTIQIRLFDNEQI

-135 TTVGIGNDSIDDIF
+135 TTVGIGNDSIDDLF

-179 LSSIVKDGPSDDIL
+179 ISSIVKDGPSADIL

-208 DTGTALDFFAGGKK
+208 DSGTALDFFAGGKK

-245 SENLLVEVGAN
+245 SENLLVEVGVN
-256 FNLSLDFM
+256 FNLSIDFM
-264 SPNPGKGTLKVT
+264 SPNPGRGTLKVS
-276 INDKDAFTTP
+276 INDKDALTTQ

-292 TVTVPCNN
+292 TVTVPYDK
-300 LLKGENTVV
+300 LIKGENTVV

-329 GSTELVSEFDSS
+329 GSTELISEFDSS

-353 FIPSALDTSLSLTF
+353 FTPSALDTSLSLTF
-367 YMKIDGVLQNG
+367 YMKIDGTLQNG

-427 VLVVVSNTDSVTLE
+427 VLVVVSNTDNVTLE

-512 HVMITPSTYTM
+512 NVTITPSTYTM

-531 LFIASAK
+531 LFMASAK

-546 RTTWT
+546 RNTWT

-712 GSSGYTTIKN
+712 GSSGYTAIKN

-752 SNFQKGDELPTVTVY
+752 FNFQKGNELPTVTVY

-781 KIVYNSP
+781 KIIYNSP

-826 DENGDKWYYDF
+826 DENGEKWYYDF

-1132 VVMYND
+1132 VAIYND

-1275 LIYGS
+1275 LIYGG

-1286 TGLQSMN
+1286 TGIQSMN

-1333 NVNLANCAELSGNLR
+1333 NVNLANCADLSGNLR
-1348 LNNSQLIRNVDISG
+1348 LDNSQLIRNVDISG

-1380 KLSEGISSLT
+1380 KLSEDVSSLT

-1502 ADIEQQFKS
+1502 ADIEQQFR
-1511 TFPLVEFTVTN
+1511 TIFPLVEFTVTN

-1530 FVDGDGNTL
+1530 FVDGDGNTI

-1559 TSTEQYNYEWSG
+1559 TSTAQYDYEWTG
-1571 WDRSLKPIMSDCVIA
+1571 WDRSLKPILSDCVITA
-1586 AKFNAVLRYYTI
+1586 RFNAIDRYYTI

-1608 VSEEVLGYGATIN
+1608 ISEKSLKYGATIS
-1621 KPDKPSG
+1621 KPDIPSG
-1628 TNVWIPSDSKV
+1628 TNIWLPADSKV
-1639 TGDLD
+1639 TGNMD

-1650 PYPEDISIFN
+1650 PYPEDTSIFN
-1660 FIGSTVQIKNQENL
+1660 FNGSTVSIKNQANL
-1674 PTAIV
+1674 PTAII
-1679 LPFETPE
+1679 LPFKTPE
-1686 GVTIT
+1686 GVIIT
-1691 TFNGQNTRSSTW
+1691 TFNGSNTRSSTW
-1703 FDKIT
+1703 FSKIT
-1708 DLYIPETITT
+1708 DLYIPETITKLET
-1718 LGTSAFLY
+1718 GAFSY
-1726 MGMEEINLPKTVTRI
+1726 MGMEEINLPKTVTTI
-1741 DTSTRLFSQCPN
+1741 STSNKLFAQCPN

-1768 TTSTAGM
+1768 TSSSSGM
-1775 FYRCPKLKYVTFG
+1775 FYKCPKLKYVTFG
-1788 SEEYPFTSWKEY
+1788 SEEYPFTSWREY
-1800 NTSSTSSHHL
+1800 SISASNQHLYISTSSTLSF
-1810 YITNSTT
+1810 
-1817 LNYVNLVTKNG
+1817 VNLITQNG
-1828 KQEDVDFGSA
+1828 KQEDVDFW
-1838 DFTSIR
+1838 DMTFTNII
-1844 NSDKMIFTKTPIEFH
+1844 NSDKMIFTKTPIEFY
-1859 TDELGFTYEI
+1859 TDELGFEYKI
-1869 CNGTANVIGY
+1869 CNETATIIAY

-1894 ATVSSIDDEVF
+1894 SIVSAIDADVF
-1905 QDNSGLTKVIAPSI
+1905 KNNSGLTKLIAPSI
-1919 TTVGNYCFSGC
+1919 NTLGDNCFQECTSLTSVELPKITTLGKFCFDNC
-1930 LGLTSIEIPEV
+1930 AKLTSIELPKA
-1941 TSLGY
+1941 TTLGGY
-1946 KCFYDC
+1946 CFNNC
-1952 RSLTSIELPEATSLG
+1952 ASLTSIELPEATSIGSDCFNKCFMLKSVSLPKLTDVLSYFFYQCLELESVSIPKVTSLG
-1967 NYCFDDCYSLTS
+1967 RFSFYQCAKLSSLIAPEVTIIDKYVFNGCTGLTS
-1979 IELPKA
+1979 IELPKL
-1985 TSLGNECFSSCRSLT
+1985 TSLGSDCFVDCTSLT
-2000 SIVLPKVTKLGISCF
+2000 SI
-2015 TGCSALESVSLSEIT
+2015 EI
-2030 SIPDY
+2030 
-2035 CFYKC
+2035 
-2040 SALEI
+2040 
-2045 ISIPKATS
+2045 
-2053 LSSYCFFECFK
+2053 
-2064 LSSVILP
+2064 
-2071 EVTSMGMRAFYTCT
+2071 
-2085 GLTSVE
+2085 
-2091 SPKVTTIDDDC
+2091 PKVTTIDS
-2102 FDGCRAL
+2102 G
-2109 TSIEIP
+2109 
-2115 EVTSLGEDCFAYCEA
+2115 CFAGCA
-2130 LTSIE
+2130 GLTSIE
-2135 LPKVTTLSSSCFY
+2135 LPKVTTLGSKCFY
-2148 ECKGLTSIELPEVT
+2148 KCAGLTSIELPEVT
-2162 SLGSWCFFKCTSL
+2162 ILNSQCFYNCTGLTSVKAQKVTSLGTYCFFQCTSLTSIELPEATSIDNQCFQECTSL
-2175 TSIELPKVTTLNN
+2175 TSIELPKVTTLGDKGFYHCAGLTSIELPKTTTLGSQCMSACTGLTSIELPEATSLADSCFNSCTGLTSVKTPKVTSLGN
-2188 QCFQECKSLTSI
+2188 FCFYKCTSLTSIELPEATTIYFQCFDTCTSLTSI
-2200 ELPKATILN
+2200 ELPKATTI
-2209 QQSFYRCTGLTS
+2209 G
-2221 IKLPEVTSLGDQCF
+2221 
-2235 AGCTGLTSVE
+2235 
-2245 IPKVTS
+2245 
-2251 LAGGCFNTCTALT
+2251 
-2264 SIELP
+2264 
-2269 EAITLGGNYCFYNCS
+2269 S
-2284 NLTSIK
+2284 N
-2290 LPKATSLGYSCIQSC
+2290 
-2305 TSLTY
+2305 
-2310 IEIPEVTSLGDQ
+2310 
-2322 CFSGCE
+2322 
-2328 ALTSIELPKATTLSE
+2328 
-2343 SCFHSCTSLTYIE
+2343 
-2356 IPEVTSLGDQC
+2356 
-2367 FYKCSSLTSIEFPKA
+2367 
-2382 TTLSESCFQ
+2382 
-2391 ECTSLTSIEL
+2391 
-2401 PEVTTLGDNCFYKC
+2401 
-2415 SSLTSIEL
+2415 
-2423 PKAINSGYQ
+2423 
-2432 GFFQCTS
+2432 
-2439 LTSIKLPEATTINY
+2439 
-2453 RSFYDCTGLTSIEIP
+2453 
-2468 KVTSL
+2468 
-2473 AYQCFYKCSSLTSI
+2473 
-2487 ELSEVTSLDNNCF
+2487 
-2500 YDCTG
+2500 
-2505 LTSIKLP
+2505 
-2512 KATSLGGS
+2512 
-2520 CFIGCDKLASIE
+2520 CFIGC
-2532 LPEVTSLGG
+2532 
-2541 SCFQSCYG
+2541 
-2549 LTSIEL
+2549 
-2555 PKAIS
+2555 
-2560 LGSQCFYDCTGLTSI
+2560 
-2575 KLPKAT
+2575 
-2581 SLGDS
+2581 
-2586 CFSGCNKL
+2586 N
-2594 TSIELPEV
+2594 
-2602 TSLGSSCFNCKLLT
+2602 LLT
-2616 VVTLGWV
+2616 TVTLGGIGLPV
-2623 GRPIT
+2623 T
-2628 DSSGYSSI
+2628 NTSDYSPGL
-2636 SFISKL
+2636 FGTQV
-2642 TNINIYVSDSGN
+2642 TNIHIYVNDSGN
-2654 PPTLEGIPWGA
+2654 PPTLSGIPWGA

>member
-179 LSSIVKDGPSDDIL
+179 ISSIVKDGPSDDIL
-193 NTKFDNVEVNESESS
+193 NTKFDDVEVNESESS

-245 SENLLVEVGAN
+245 SENLLVEVGVN
-256 FNLSLDFM
+256 FNLSIDFM
-264 SPNPGKGTLKVT
+264 SPNPGRGTLKVS
-276 INDKDAFTTP
+276 INDKDALTTQ

-292 TVTVPCNN
+292 TVTVPYDK
-300 LLKGENTVV
+300 LIKGENTIV

-427 VLVVVSNTDSVTLE
+427 VLVVVSNTDNVTLE

-465 INNELIATGTCGL
+465 VNSELVATGTCGL

-512 HVMITPSTYTM
+512 HVTITPSTYTM

-546 RTTWT
+546 RNTWT

-742 EYDKSKQQAL
+742 EYDKSRQQAL

-788 DDVKYGKSFVLD
+788 DDVKYGRSFVLD

-826 DENGDKWYYDF
+826 DENGEKWYYDF

-885 KWFDINHGG
+885 KWFDINNGG

-913 NDGSSPLNVGQN
+913 NDGSSPLNEGQN

-1077 NKIFMP
+1077 NKVFMP

-1132 VVMYND
+1132 VVIYND

-1188 GYEHLKRWLK
+1188 GYDHLKRWLK

-1275 LIYGS
+1275 LIYGG

-1380 KLSEGISSLT
+1380 KLSEDVSSLT

-1440 NPISNIVSKAPN
+1440 NPISNIASKAPN
-1452 LTHVRLIGLDI
+1452 LKYVRLIGLDI

-1502 ADIEQQFKS
+1502 TDIEQQFKT
-1511 TFPLVEFTVTN
+1511 TFPLVEFTITN
-1522 YVSSFSVT
+1522 YVKSFSVT
-1530 FVDGDGNTL
+1530 FVDGDGNTI
-1539 YTTQVVQ
+1539 YTTQVIQ
-1546 NGEAVYVGDTPTK
+1546 NGEAIYVGDTPTK
-1559 TSTEQYNYEWSG
+1559 TSTVQYDYEWTG
-1571 WDRSLKPIMSDCVIA
+1571 WDRQLKPIMSDCVITA
-1586 AKFNAVLRYYTI
+1586 RFNSILRYYTI
-1598 RFINGITNEV
+1598 RFINGITDEV
-1608 VSEEVLGYGATIN
+1608 ISEKLLGYGATII
-1621 KPDKPSG
+1621 KPDNPSG
-1628 TNVWIPSDSKV
+1628 TNIWIPTDSTV
-1639 TGDLD
+1639 TGNID
-1644 FISKYI
+1644 FISKYL
-1650 PYPEDISIFN
+1650 PYPEDTSIFN
-1660 FIGSTVQIKNQENL
+1660 FSSVTVTSGTMYKVTIKNQSGL
-1674 PTAIV
+1674 PSSII
-1679 LPFETPE
+1679 LPFKTPDGNVVSIFE
-1686 GVTIT
+1686 GGTRT
-1691 TFNGQNTRSSTW
+1691 QSYFNG
-1703 FDKIT
+1703 IT
-1708 DLYIPETITT
+1708 DLYIPETIRE
-1718 LGTSAFLY
+1718 LRNGAFRY
-1726 MGMEEINLPKTVTRI
+1726 MGLNEINLPKTITNI
-1741 DTSTRLFSQCPN
+1741 HTSDRMFAQCPN
-1753 LIKVNAPGITKVPAP
+1753 LIKVTAPGITKVPAA
-1768 TTSTAGM
+1768 SGLSSGM
-1775 FYRCPKLKYVTFG
+1775 FYLCPKIKYITFG
-1788 SEEYPFTSWKEY
+1788 SEEYPFTSWREY
-1800 NTSSTSSHHL
+1800 TAASGTSAHHL
-1810 YITNSTT
+1810 NVSNDST
-1817 LNYVNLVTKNG
+1817 LEYVNLVTENG
-1828 KQEDVDFGSA
+1828 KQEDVSFGTLGFSGV
-1838 DFTSIR
+1838 R
-1844 NSDKMIFTKTPIEFH
+1844 NSDKMIFTRIPIETY
-1859 TDELGFTYEI
+1859 TDELGFTYLISNE
-1869 CNGTANVIGY
+1869 TAVIAGY
-1879 TGSATELEIPTTVKG
+1879 TGNATELEIPTTVKG
-1894 ATVSSIDDEVF
+1894 VTVSSISAEVF
-1905 QDNSGLTKVIAPSI
+1905 RDNSGLTKLIAPSI
-1919 TTVGNYCFSGC
+1919 
-1930 LGLTSIEIPEV
+1930 I
-1941 TSLGY
+1941 SLGDS
-1946 KCFYDC
+1946 CFNTC
-1952 RSLTSIELPEATSLG
+1952 TNLTSIELPEATTLG
-1967 NYCFDDCYSLTS
+1967 TYCFNECRNLTS

-1985 TSLGNECFSSCRSLT
+1985 TTLGTR
-2000 SIVLPKVTKLGISCF
+2000 
-2015 TGCSALESVSLSEIT
+2015 
-2030 SIPDY
+2030 
-2035 CFYKC
+2035 CFYNC
-2040 SALEI
+2040 EN
-2045 ISIPKATS
+2045 
-2053 LSSYCFFECFK
+2053 
-2064 LSSVILP
+2064 
-2071 EVTSMGMRAFYTCT
+2071 
-2085 GLTSVE
+2085 LTSV
-2091 SPKVTTIDDDC
+2091 
-2102 FDGCRAL
+2102 
-2109 TSIEIP
+2109 
-2115 EVTSLGEDCFAYCEA
+2115 
-2130 LTSIE
+2130 
-2135 LPKVTTLSSSCFY
+2135 
-2148 ECKGLTSIELPEVT
+2148 
-2162 SLGSWCFFKCTSL
+2162 
-2175 TSIELPKVTTLNN
+2175 
-2188 QCFQECKSLTSI
+2188 
-2200 ELPKATILN
+2200 ELPKATTLGN
-2209 QQSFYRCTGLTS
+2209 YCFGYCTKLTS
-2221 IKLPEVTSLGDQCF
+2221 IKLPEATTLGSNCFIDCSKLESVLAPKVTSISELCF
-2235 AGCTGLTSVE
+2235 YRCYKLSSMILPEITSISADVFSGCTGLTSVE
-2245 IPKVTS
+2245 IPKVTTIG
-2251 LAGGCFNTCTALT
+2251 A
-2264 SIELP
+2264 E
-2269 EAITLGGNYCFYNCS
+2269 CFY
-2284 NLTSIK
+2284 
-2290 LPKATSLGYSCIQSC
+2290 GC
-2305 TSLTY
+2305 T
-2310 IEIPEVTSLGDQ
+2310 
-2322 CFSGCE
+2322 
-2328 ALTSIELPKATTLSE
+2328 
-2343 SCFHSCTSLTYIE
+2343 
-2356 IPEVTSLGDQC
+2356 
-2367 FYKCSSLTSIEFPKA
+2367 
-2382 TTLSESCFQ
+2382 
-2391 ECTSLTSIEL
+2391 
-2401 PEVTTLGDNCFYKC
+2401 
-2415 SSLTSIEL
+2415 
-2423 PKAINSGYQ
+2423 
-2432 GFFQCTS
+2432 
-2439 LTSIKLPEATTINY
+2439 
-2453 RSFYDCTGLTSIEIP
+2453 
-2468 KVTSL
+2468 
-2473 AYQCFYKCSSLTSI
+2473 
-2487 ELSEVTSLDNNCF
+2487 
-2500 YDCTG
+2500 
-2505 LTSIKLP
+2505 
-2512 KATSLGGS
+2512 
-2520 CFIGCDKLASIE
+2520 
-2532 LPEVTSLGG
+2532 
-2541 SCFQSCYG
+2541 
-2549 LTSIEL
+2549 
-2555 PKAIS
+2555 
-2560 LGSQCFYDCTGLTSI
+2560 
-2575 KLPKAT
+2575 
-2581 SLGDS
+2581 
-2586 CFSGCNKL
+2586 KL

-2602 TSLGSSCFNCKLLT
+2602 TSLGADCFNGCSGLTSMELPKATSMGVGCFKGCIGLTSIELPEVTSIDTDCFYSCTSLTSIELPKATSVGSGCFSSCSNLTSIKLPEATSINYRSFCLCSSLT
-2616 VVTLGWV
+2616 YIEIPKVTG
-2623 GRPIT
+2623 
-2628 DSSGYSSI
+2628 SSGDQCFYKCTSLNSIELPNITSLGSQCFFSCTNLTSIKLPKVTTLASACFNGCSSLTSI
-2636 SFISKL
+2636 ELPEATSLSNNCFANCSELTSIELPKATSLGPTCFSSCSKL
-2642 TNINIYVSDSGN
+2642 TAIEIPNVTSLGDQCFYYTNVESLNLPSINTVGMRVIGLTTKTITLGGSGKPVDSTISITSSSFRTSDRYSGQELYPVEDIYIYVNDPNN
-2654 PPTLEGIPWGA
+2654 PPTISDQPWGA

>member
-179 LSSIVKDGPSDDIL
+179 ISSIVKDGPSADIL
-193 NTKFDNVEVNESESS
+193 NTKFDDVEVNESESS
-208 DTGTALDFFAGGKK
+208 DSGTALDFFAGGKK

-245 SENLLVEVGAN
+245 SENLLVEVGVN
-256 FNLSLDFM
+256 FNLSIDFM
-264 SPNPGKGTLKVT
+264 SPNPGRGTLKVT
-276 INDKDAFTTP
+276 INDKDALTTQ

-292 TVTVPCNN
+292 TVTVPYDK
-300 LLKGENTVV
+300 LIKGENTVV

-329 GSTELVSEFDSS
+329 GSTELISEFDSS

-353 FIPSALDTSLSLTF
+353 FTPSALDTSLSLTF
-367 YMKIDGVLQNG
+367 YMKIDGTLQNG

-512 HVMITPSTYTM
+512 NVTITPSTYTM

-531 LFIASAK
+531 LFMASAK

-546 RTTWT
+546 RNTWT

-582 TGNSYVEVPVKPLSD
+582 TGNSYVEVPVKPLLD
-597 NARYGFTLDV
+597 NARYGFTLDI

-691 ADGVSYLEDFTVNSN
+691 ADGISYLEDFTVNSN

-742 EYDKSKQQAL
+742 EYNKSKQQAL
-752 SNFQKGDELPTVTVY
+752 FNFQKGDELPTVTVY

-865 WVNDNLYNYKINDEK
+865 WVNDNLYNYKMNDEK

-885 KWFDINHGG
+885 KWFDINNGG
-894 SLNDTRECIYGFPC
+894 NLNDTRECIYGFPC

-913 NDGSSPLNVGQN
+913 NDGSSPLNEGQN

-1021 GIKALIDWVDKCTD
+1021 GIKALIDWVDNCTD
-1035 EEFIRD
+1035 EEFVRD

-1077 NKIFMP
+1077 NKVFMP

-1120 WTRVRDLMHDDL
+1120 WTRVRDLMRDDL
-1132 VVMYND
+1132 VVIYNN

-1198 KRMIFC
+1198 KRLIFC
-1204 DTLFDYAPSYNNDVL
+1204 DTLYDYAPSYNNDVL

-1275 LIYGS
+1275 LIYGG

-1362 TAISGIQLPTSV
+1362 TSISGIQLPTSV

-1380 KLSEGISSLT
+1380 KLSEDVNSLT

-1440 NPISNIVSKAPN
+1440 NPISNITSKAPN
-1452 LTHVRLIGLDI
+1452 LKYVRLIGLDI

-1502 ADIEQQFKS
+1502 TDIEQQFKT

-1522 YVSSFSVT
+1522 YVKSFSVT
-1530 FVDGDGNTL
+1530 FVDGDGNII
-1539 YTTQVVQ
+1539 YTTQVIQ
-1546 NGEAVYVGDTPTK
+1546 SGEAIYVGDTPTK
-1559 TSTEQYNYEWSG
+1559 TSTVEYNYEWTG
-1571 WDRSLKPIMSDCVIA
+1571 WDRSLKPILSDCVIT

-1598 RFINGITNEV
+1598 RFIDGITNEV
-1608 VSEEVLGYGATIN
+1608 VLEEVLGYGTTIS
-1621 KPDKPSG
+1621 KPDMPSG
-1628 TNVWIPSDSKV
+1628 TNIWLPADSTV
-1639 TGDLD
+1639 TGDME

-1650 PYPEDISIFN
+1650 PYPEDMSIFN
-1660 FIGSTVQIKNQENL
+1660 FAGAAVLINNQADLPTSIILPFKNPDGRIITKFLGSTRTQAN
-1674 PTAIV
+1674 
-1679 LPFETPE
+1679 
-1686 GVTIT
+1686 
-1691 TFNGQNTRSSTW
+1691 FNT
-1703 FDKIT
+1703 IT
-1708 DLYIPETITT
+1708 DLYIPETISEV
-1718 LGTSAFLY
+1718 GSSAFRY
-1726 MGMEEINLPKTVTRI
+1726 MGLEEVNLPKTVTTI
-1741 DTSTRLFSQCPN
+1741 GSSDRLFAQCPN
-1753 LIKVNAPGITKVPAP
+1753 LIKVNAPGITKVPA
-1768 TTSTAGM
+1768 SSGLSSGM
-1775 FYRCPKLKYVTFG
+1775 FYLCPKIKYITFG
-1788 SEEYPFTSWKEY
+1788 SEEYPFTSWREY
-1800 NTSSTSSHHL
+1800 TAASGQSAHHL
-1810 YITNSTT
+1810 YISDDST
-1817 LNYVNLVTKNG
+1817 LEYVNLVTKNG
-1828 KQEDVDFGSA
+1828 KQEDVSFGNINFSN
-1838 DFTSIR
+1838 IR
-1844 NSDKMIFTKTPIEFH
+1844 NSDKMIFTRTPIETY
-1859 TDELGFTYEI
+1859 TDELGLTYQI
-1869 CNGTANVIGY
+1869 INKTANIIRY
-1879 TGSATELEIPTTVKG
+1879 TGNATELEIPTTIKG
-1894 ATVSSIDDEVF
+1894 ATVSNINADVF
-1905 QDNSGLTKVIAPSI
+1905 LNNSELTKLIAPNI
-1919 TTVGNYCFSGC
+1919 TTLGNACFS
-1930 LGLTSIEIPEV
+1930 
-1941 TSLGY
+1941 
-1946 KCFYDC
+1946 
-1952 RSLTSIELPEATSLG
+1952 
-1967 NYCFDDCYSLTS
+1967 N
-1979 IELPKA
+1979 
-1985 TSLGNECFSSCRSLT
+1985 
-2000 SIVLPKVTKLGISCF
+2000 
-2015 TGCSALESVSLSEIT
+2015 
-2030 SIPDY
+2030 
-2035 CFYKC
+2035 
-2040 SALEI
+2040 
-2045 ISIPKATS
+2045 
-2053 LSSYCFFECFK
+2053 
-2064 LSSVILP
+2064 
-2071 EVTSMGMRAFYTCT
+2071 
-2085 GLTSVE
+2085 
-2091 SPKVTTIDDDC
+2091 
-2102 FDGCRAL
+2102 
-2109 TSIEIP
+2109 
-2115 EVTSLGEDCFAYCEA
+2115 
-2130 LTSIE
+2130 
-2135 LPKVTTLSSSCFY
+2135 
-2148 ECKGLTSIELPEVT
+2148 CKGLTSIELPEAISLGNACFNNCT
-2162 SLGSWCFFKCTSL
+2162 SLTSIELPEAISLGNSCFNNCTSL
-2175 TSIELPKVTTLNN
+2175 TSIELPKVTSVGKE
-2188 QCFQECKSLTSI
+2188 CFQSCTSLTSI
-2200 ELPKATILN
+2200 ELPKATSVGNECFNKCLALESASLPEITSMPDYCFHECSALETV
-2209 QQSFYRCTGLTS
+2209 SSPKVTKISVFGFYNCINLTS
-2221 IKLPEVTSLGDQCF
+2221 VILSEVTSIDKY
-2235 AGCTGLTSVE
+2235 T
-2245 IPKVTS
+2245 
-2251 LAGGCFNTCTALT
+2251 
-2264 SIELP
+2264 
-2269 EAITLGGNYCFYNCS
+2269 
-2284 NLTSIK
+2284 
-2290 LPKATSLGYSCIQSC
+2290 
-2305 TSLTY
+2305 
-2310 IEIPEVTSLGDQ
+2310 
-2322 CFSGCE
+2322 FSGCKN
-2328 ALTSIELPKATTLSE
+2328 LTSIELPK
-2343 SCFHSCTSLTYIE
+2343 
-2356 IPEVTSLGDQC
+2356 VTSLGDNC
-2367 FYKCSSLTSIEFPKA
+2367 FSG
-2382 TTLSESCFQ
+2382 
-2391 ECTSLTSIEL
+2391 CTSLTSIEL
-2401 PEVTTLGDNCFYKC
+2401 PELTSLGENCFSSC
-2415 SSLTSIEL
+2415 ESLTSIEL

-2439 LTSIKLPEATTINY
+2439 LTSIKLPEATNIDY
-2453 RSFYDCTGLTSIEIP
+2453 RSFYNCTSLTSIELP
-2468 KVTSL
+2468 KATSL
-2473 AYQCFYKCSSLTSI
+2473 AYQCFYKCANLTSI
-2487 ELSEVTSLDNNCF
+2487 ELPEATSLAGNCF
-2500 YDCTG
+2500 YECTG
-2505 LTSIKLP
+2505 LTSIELP
-2512 KATSLGGS
+2512 NVTSIGGS
-2520 CFIGCDKLASIE
+2520 CFSGCNKLTSVEA
-2532 LPEVTSLGG
+2532 PKVTSLGD
-2541 SCFQSCYG
+2541 SCFQNCYG

-2555 PKAIS
+2555 PEVTSVGKE
-2560 LGSQCFYDCTGLTSI
+2560 CFYFCKGLTSI
-2575 KLPKAT
+2575 ELPKAT

-2586 CFSGCNKL
+2586 CFSGCSKL
-2594 TSIELPEV
+2594 TSIELPKA
-2602 TSLGSSCFNCKLLT
+2602 TTLGSSCFNCDLLT

-2623 GRPIT
+2623 GQPIT
-2628 DSSGYSSI
+2628 DGSGYSST
-2636 SFISKL
+2636 SFISKV

-2654 PPTLEGIPWGA
+2654 PPTLDGIPWGA